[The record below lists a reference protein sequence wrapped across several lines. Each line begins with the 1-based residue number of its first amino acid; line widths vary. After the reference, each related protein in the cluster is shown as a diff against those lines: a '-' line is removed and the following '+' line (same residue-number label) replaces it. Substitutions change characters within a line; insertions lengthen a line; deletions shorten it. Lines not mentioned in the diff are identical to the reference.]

1 MKNMKKRNQ
10 SGMITVETV
19 LAFIPFIFVV
29 LGIISFTNVFM
40 VHNRI
45 QHALH
50 QTASELSSYT
60 YLYHATGVRNADAGL
75 DNDIDNE
82 TRPVDKAIGEVN
94 RLMDSLETLQ
104 SSGNQLSS
112 SNLGNLKNNAEQFKN
127 RADDTYA
134 KGQVV
139 VETGKYFMNN
149 PKELVSGLSFLLIEK
164 AEDGVKNFMLSA
176 MASGLMN
183 KYLDQSFAGGKTAD
197 RYLLNYGV
205 VNGMAGLDFGG
216 SKFLSGDY
224 RNAYDELR
232 YIDINLTYELK
243 LPFISNL
250 LEDATVTMS
259 QRVVVPAWLEGDRSF
274 R

>member
-1 MKNMKKRNQ
+1 MKKNKRKNQ

-29 LGIISFTNVFM
+29 FGIISFTNVFM

-60 YLYHATGVRNADAGL
+60 YLYHATGVRNADL
-75 DNDIDNE
+75 QLNQDIDVE
-82 TRPVDKAIGEVN
+82 TRPVDQAIEDVN
-94 RLMDSLETLQ
+94 RLLDSIDNLQ
-104 SSGNQLSS
+104 SSGNRLSS

-127 RADDTYA
+127 RAGDTYA

-149 PKELVSGLSFLLIEK
+149 PKELISGLSFLLIEK
-164 AEDGVKNFMLSA
+164 AEDAVKNFMLSA

-183 KYLDQSFAGGKTAD
+183 KYLDQTFAGGKTAD
-197 RYLLNYGV
+197 AYLKNYGV
-205 VNGMAGLDFGG
+205 VNGMAGLDF
-216 SKFLSGDY
+216 SNSQLFTDANL
-224 RNAYDELR
+224 EQ
-232 YIDINLTYELK
+232 IDIHVTYQLE
-243 LPFISNL
+243 LPFISAL
-250 LEDATVTMS
+250 LDDATITMS
-259 QRVVVPAWLEGDRSF
+259 QRVVVPAWLDGDGKTCEKG
-274 R
+274 